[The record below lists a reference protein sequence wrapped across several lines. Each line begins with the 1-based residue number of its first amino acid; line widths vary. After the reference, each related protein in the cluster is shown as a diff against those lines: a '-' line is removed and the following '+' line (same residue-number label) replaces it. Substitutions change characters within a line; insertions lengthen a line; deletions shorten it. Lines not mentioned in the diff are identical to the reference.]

1 MKPRHRAVVV
11 VAVLSGAAVW
21 LLNSPADKPAPKSNP
36 APIEEQPALPKATPA
51 TNFSAVSAPPA
62 NAAPTIPEAAIP
74 PSPAPEAPPPSTATR
89 AASLQLPEN
98 PLIAA
103 DVPAA
108 PPPRRV
114 SHVDLELALVFDQI
128 LLMFR
133 DYRTLTGENPVGTNE
148 EMMKAIMGGNPKSAV
163 LGPPEGHSVN
173 ENGELIDRWGSPYF
187 FHQLAKDRLE
197 IRSAGPDRRLWNE
210 DDLISD

>member
-11 VAVLSGAAVW
+11 IAALSGAALW
-21 LLNSPADKPAPKSNP
+21 LLNRPAEMPAAKPDPLPATEPPALSQPAPAASSSAASTTPTPAAANPPETAISSAQAPASPAS
-36 APIEEQPALPKATPA
+36 
-51 TNFSAVSAPPA
+51 
-62 NAAPTIPEAAIP
+62 
-74 PSPAPEAPPPSTATR
+74 STATR
-89 AASLQLPEN
+89 AAAVPLAEN

-114 SHVDLELALVFDQI
+114 SHVDPELALVFDQI
-128 LLMFR
+128 MLMFR

-148 EMMKAIMGGNPKSAV
+148 EMMKAIMGGNPKGAM
-163 LGPPEGHSVN
+163 LGPPEGQSVN